1 MLASFIAALSLAV
14 SVGSLLVAL
23 AAFRVQ
29 RRRTNMELARS
40 LHFDLTSGE
49 VASARETLGTI
60 VYDRE
65 VMASGDK
72 ASRKARFAEAR
83 TDYFTLLWCFERI
96 WAGRET
102 MTADD
107 RAGTGGV
114 ACRYLDRIIGWH
126 VRNWAKDLPVIRQVL
141 ELETGGQLEDE
152 ESCVAFG
159 DLCGALLPPDERSE
173 ILSALKEQGL
183 EPFKHSAWQGLT

>member
-1 MLASFIAALSLAV
+1 MLVNFIAALSLAV

-29 RRRTNMELARS
+29 RRKANMELARS

-49 VASARETLGTI
+49 VAKARETLGTI

-65 VMASGDK
+65 VIASGDK
-72 ASRKARFAEAR
+72 ASRRARFVEAR

-102 MTADD
+102 IAADG

-114 ACRYLDRIIGWH
+114 ACRYLDRIMSWH
-126 VRNWAKDLPVIRQVL
+126 VRSWAKDLPVVRQVL
-141 ELETGGQLEDE
+141 ELGLGGQLEDE

-159 DLCGALLPPDERSE
+159 DLCGALLPPGQRLE
-173 ILSALKEQGL
+173 ILSALKGQGL
-183 EPFKHSAWQGLT
+183 EPLKHQAWQGLS